1 MADLLTTT
9 IGGGSS
15 LLVAEN
21 RQPVSKNGTGAGL
34 TDIDFMGNKP
44 LTFFVVD
51 FKQTVA
57 AEVGANEAIQAAIE
71 IIQKY
76 ATIVIRG
83 DLFDSNTQMA
93 FAIETANETADWDSD
108 DAAVTADQTLVEQIE
123 DEIQALGATYGN
135 NSFPMNA
142 VTCEV
147 KTSFSN
153 FTHS

>member
-83 DLFDSNTQMA
+83 DLFDTNTQMA
-93 FAIETANETADWDSD
+93 FAVETANDSEDWDG
-108 DAAVTADQTLVEQIE
+108 AGAETLVEQIE
-123 DEIQALGATYGN
+123 DEIQALGGTYGN
-135 NSFPMNA
+135 NTFPMNA

-153 FTHS
+153 FAHS

>member
-93 FAIETANETADWDSD
+93 FAVETANDSEDWDG
-108 DAAVTADQTLVEQIE
+108 AGAETLVEQIE
-123 DEIQALGATYGN
+123 DEIITLGATYGN

>member
-1 MADLLTTT
+1 MADLLTAT

-15 LLVAEN
+15 VLVTEN
-21 RQPVSKNGTGAGL
+21 RKPAADL
-34 TDIDFMGNKP
+34 TAIDYAGNKD
-44 LTFFVVD
+44 LTLFVVD

-57 AEVGANEAIQAAIE
+57 AETGANEAIQAVID
-71 IIQKY
+71 IIGKY

-93 FAIETANETADWDSD
+93 FAIETANDSEDWDG
-108 DAAVTADQTLVEQIE
+108 AGAETLVEQIE
-123 DEIQALGATYGN
+123 DEIQALGGTYGN
-135 NSFPMNA
+135 NTFPMNA

>member
-21 RQPVSKNGTGAGL
+21 RKPAADVTA
-34 TDIDFMGNKP
+34 IDYAGNKD
-44 LTFFVVD
+44 LTLFVVD
-51 FKQTVA
+51 FKQA
-57 AEVGANEAIQAAIE
+57 ANAEVGPNEAIQAVIE
-71 IIQKY
+71 IIGKY

-93 FAIETANETADWDSD
+93 FAVETANETADWDSD
-108 DAAVTADQTLVEQIE
+108 NGDVTASQTLVEQIE

-135 NSFPMNA
+135 NNFPMNA

>member
-1 MADLLTTT
+1 MADLLTAT

-15 LLVAEN
+15 VLVTEN
-21 RQPVSKNGTGAGL
+21 RKPAADL
-34 TDIDFMGNKP
+34 TAIDYAGNKD
-44 LTFFVVD
+44 LTLFVVD

-57 AEVGANEAIQAAIE
+57 AETGANEAIQAVID
-71 IIQKY
+71 IIGKY

-83 DLFDSNTQMA
+83 DLFDSNTQIA
-93 FAIETANETADWDSD
+93 FAIETANETADWGGPDDSI
-108 DAAVTADQTLVEQIE
+108 AATTLVEYIE
-123 DEIQALGATYGN
+123 DEIQVLGATYGN
-135 NSFPMNA
+135 NNFPMNA

>member
-1 MADLLTTT
+1 MADLTQTL

-15 LLVAEN
+15 ILVAEN

-57 AEVGANEAIQAAIE
+57 AEVGANEAIQATID

-93 FAIETANETADWDSD
+93 FAVETANDSENW
-108 DAAVTADQTLVEQIE
+108 ASAVPAVSETLVEQIE
-123 DEIQALGATYGN
+123 DEIITLGATYGN

>member
-83 DLFDSNTQMA
+83 DLFDTNTQMA
-93 FAIETANETADWDSD
+93 FAVETANDSEDWDG
-108 DAAVTADQTLVEQIE
+108 AGAETLVEQIE

-135 NSFPMNA
+135 NTFPMNA

-153 FTHS
+153 FAHS

>member
-1 MADLLTTT
+1 MADLTTAT
-9 IGGGSS
+9 IGGGSTI
-15 LLVAEN
+15 LVAEN
-21 RQPVSKNGTGAGL
+21 RKSVFDATA
-34 TDIDFMGNKP
+34 IDFYGNKP

-51 FKQTVA
+51 FVA
-57 AEVGANEAIQAAIE
+57 AANAETGANEAIQAVIE

-83 DLFDSNTQMA
+83 DLFDTNTQMA
-93 FAIETANETADWDSD
+93 FAVETVNSVLDGAGSETLNWDGD
-108 DAAVTADQTLVEQIE
+108 GAETLVEQIE
-123 DEIQALGATYGN
+123 DEIIALGATYGN
-135 NSFPMNA
+135 NNFDMTA

>member
-57 AEVGANEAIQAAIE
+57 AEVGANEAIQAVIE

-93 FAIETANETADWDSD
+93 FAVETANDSEDWDG
-108 DAAVTADQTLVEQIE
+108 AGAETLVEQIE
-123 DEIQALGATYGN
+123 DEIITLGATYGN

>member
-93 FAIETANETADWDSD
+93 FAVETANDSEDWDG
-108 DAAVTADQTLVEQIE
+108 AGAETLVEQIE
-123 DEIQALGATYGN
+123 DEIITLGATYGN
-135 NSFPMNA
+135 NNFPMNA

>member
-83 DLFDSNTQMA
+83 DLFDSDTQMA
-93 FAIETANETADWDSD
+93 FAVETANDSEDWDG
-108 DAAVTADQTLVEQIE
+108 AGAETLVEQIE

-135 NSFPMNA
+135 NTFPMNA

-153 FTHS
+153 FAHS

>member
-57 AEVGANEAIQAAIE
+57 AEVGANEAIQAAID

-93 FAIETANETADWDSD
+93 FAVETANDSEDWDG
-108 DAAVTADQTLVEQIE
+108 AGAETLVEQIE
-123 DEIQALGATYGN
+123 DEIITLGATYGN

>member
-1 MADLLTTT
+1 MADLLTAT

-15 LLVAEN
+15 VLVTEN
-21 RQPVSKNGTGAGL
+21 RKPAADVTA
-34 TDIDFMGNKP
+34 IDYAGNKD
-44 LTFFVVD
+44 LTLFVVD

-57 AEVGANEAIQAAIE
+57 AETGANEAIQAVVD
-71 IIQKY
+71 IIGKY

>member
-57 AEVGANEAIQAAIE
+57 AEVGANEAIQAVIE

-83 DLFDSNTQMA
+83 DLFDSDTQMA
-93 FAIETANETADWDSD
+93 FAVETANDSEDWDG
-108 DAAVTADQTLVEQIE
+108 AGAETLVEQIE
-123 DEIQALGATYGN
+123 DEIITLGATYGN
-135 NSFPMNA
+135 NTFPMNA

>member
-1 MADLLTTT
+1 MADLLTAT

-15 LLVAEN
+15 VLVTEN
-21 RQPVSKNGTGAGL
+21 RKPAADL
-34 TDIDFMGNKP
+34 TAIDYAGNKD
-44 LTFFVVD
+44 LTLFVVD

-57 AEVGANEAIQAAIE
+57 AETGANEAIQAVID
-71 IIQKY
+71 IIGKY

-93 FAIETANETADWDSD
+93 FAVETANDSEDWDG
-108 DAAVTADQTLVEQIE
+108 AGAETLVEQIE
-123 DEIQALGATYGN
+123 DEIITLGATYGN

>member
-1 MADLLTTT
+1 MADLLTAT
-9 IGGGSS
+9 IGGGSAV
-15 LLVAEN
+15 LVVEN
-21 RQPVSKNGTGAGL
+21 RKPAADL
-34 TDIDFMGNKP
+34 TAIDYAGNKD
-44 LTFFVVD
+44 LTLFVVD

-57 AEVGANEAIQAAIE
+57 AETGANEAIQAVID
-71 IIQKY
+71 IIGKY

-93 FAIETANETADWDSD
+93 FAIETANDSEDWDGD
-108 DAAVTADQTLVEQIE
+108 GAETLVEQIE
-123 DEIQALGATYGN
+123 DEIRARGATYGN
-135 NSFPMNA
+135 NNFPMNA